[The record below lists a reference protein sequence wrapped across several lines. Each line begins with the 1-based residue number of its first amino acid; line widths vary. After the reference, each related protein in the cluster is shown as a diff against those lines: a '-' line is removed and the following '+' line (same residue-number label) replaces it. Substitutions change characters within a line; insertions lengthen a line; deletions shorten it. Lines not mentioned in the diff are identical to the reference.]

1 MHSST
6 RTNRF
11 LAAATPVGVALVT
24 LGTAV
29 LVAGADKAIAAI
41 LAGILIV
48 VVGMAGVHGLIADRY
63 GGIGYAGFLVTQ
75 VALVS
80 IFLPLSG
87 LGFLVLIPAG
97 ALLSWAL
104 VRMDPPLRG
113 PALAVIAVWP
123 AAALLDALTPLE
135 FAEALALVFVLPYAW
150 LALAARSLPVAV
162 QE

>member
-1 MHSST
+1 MLSST

-11 LAAATPVGVALVT
+11 LAAATPVGVLLVSV
-24 LGTAV
+24 GTAV
-29 LVAGADKAIAAI
+29 VVAGSDAGIPAI
-41 LAGILIV
+41 LTGILIV

-63 GGIGYAGFLVTQ
+63 GGVGYAGFLVTQ
-75 VALVS
+75 VALVA

-97 ALLSWAL
+97 ALLGWAL
-104 VRMDPPLRG
+104 VRMEPPLRG

-123 AAALLDALTPLE
+123 AAVLVDAISPLE
-135 FAEALALVFVLPYAW
+135 FNEALAIVFALPYAW
-150 LALAARSLPVAV
+150 LALEARSLPVAA